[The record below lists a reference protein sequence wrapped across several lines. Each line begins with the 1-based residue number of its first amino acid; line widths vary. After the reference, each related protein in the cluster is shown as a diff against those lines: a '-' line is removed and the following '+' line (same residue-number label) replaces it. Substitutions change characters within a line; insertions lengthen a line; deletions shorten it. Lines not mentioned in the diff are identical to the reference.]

1 MRLSISS
8 SNDRLPTRYWLTIW
22 VGILFFIL
30 AFILFFEFKIRDAGW
45 MPSVVDSKQLWAYH
59 RKRASEIGKKAI
71 ILVGASRIQL
81 DIDMDT
87 VKDMSMLEPIQLAID
102 GSLFMPV
109 LENLAQD
116 DKIKGTILISVNASI
131 LSRFSHSQL
140 RPSQWVKYYQDT
152 YLRGNEPYR
161 VINNKIKSFFD
172 EHMVTRLQGAKPI
185 TVISQ
190 FALQKPSLG
199 NYLMT
204 YPDRSRDADYTKVQ
218 MPHFYA
224 ARLQRHFGKNLVEKT
239 VSFEQLFSIYHKAI
253 LNIKPVNTRSFL
265 KGVDALMGLILM
277 IEKRGGKVILVRFP
291 TDKLLWEIDNR
302 KYPRD
307 IFWNELKKRHPETIH
322 FSDYPSLSKYH
333 LPDGSHFDY
342 RDKKSFTK
350 ALMKIILSSDYA
362 G

>member
-1 MRLSISS
+1 MIMRLSISS
-8 SNDRLPTRYWLTIW
+8 SNERLPTRYWLTIW
-22 VGILFFIL
+22 VGILFFL
-30 AFILFFEFKIRDAGW
+30 FAFILFFEFKIRDAGW
-45 MPSVVDSKQLWAYH
+45 MPSVVDSKQLWAYQ
-59 RKRASEIGKKAI
+59 RKRASEIGDKAI

-87 VKDMSMLEPIQLAID
+87 VKDMLRLEPIQLAID

-109 LENLAQD
+109 LENIAQD

-140 RPSQWVKYYQDT
+140 RASHWVKYYQDT
-152 YLRGNEPYR
+152 YYLSGNEPYR

-172 EHMVTRLQGAKPI
+172 EHMVTRLQGAKPF

-307 IFWNELKKRHPETIH
+307 IFWNELKKRQLL
-322 FSDYPSLSKYH
+322 FS
-333 LPDGSHFDY
+333 
-342 RDKKSFTK
+342 
-350 ALMKIILSSDYA
+350 
-362 G
+362 